1 MGSAPSAGA
10 LGQTATQR
18 SAPARSMAR
27 ALRDALAAWLPALPL
42 LLLAALL
49 LVIPAMLM
57 IVQSFS
63 TEAGLSLANW
73 GKVLSNRNDQRAI
86 VTSLELAALSATLAM
101 LIGTPAAWFI
111 SHMFPA
117 RRAIWLAL
125 LNVAANFGGIGLG
138 FAYLATLGN
147 VGMVTLML
155 KAIGIP
161 FDPPSPASFTGLA
174 IGYLYTNVPLFV
186 LLTIPAMGVL
196 RNDWWEAAQ
205 TAAATRLQFWRYVG
219 IPVLS
224 PFIAAGWLLIFTWS
238 IGLYGLAFA
247 LAGTGGATQVRLIT
261 LQIGLTLQSSAFGQ
275 ERAAVLAVVL
285 MVLATVSLLI
295 YRVLLRRALRWF
307 R

>member
-1 MGSAPSAGA
+1 RRLGRAGAGRLTMGSAPSAGA

-27 ALRDALAAWLPALPL
+27 ALRDALAAWLPAL
-42 LLLAALL
+42 L
-49 LVIPAMLM
+49 LVIPAMLL

-174 IGYLYTNVPLFV
+174 IGY
-186 LLTIPAMGVL
+186 
-196 RNDWWEAAQ
+196 
-205 TAAATRLQFWRYVG
+205 
-219 IPVLS
+219 
-224 PFIAAGWLLIFTWS
+224 
-238 IGLYGLAFA
+238 
-247 LAGTGGATQVRLIT
+247 
-261 LQIGLTLQSSAFGQ
+261 
-275 ERAAVLAVVL
+275 
-285 MVLATVSLLI
+285 
-295 YRVLLRRALRWF
+295 
-307 R
+307 